1 MSRISC
7 KKRLLEWYFR
17 TLEIQFDEG
26 VSGESMDMLIDLVD
40 EEEELA
46 VEVLLGDYLDDADID
61 I

>member
-1 MSRISC
+1 
-7 KKRLLEWYFR
+7 
-17 TLEIQFDEG
+17 
-26 VSGESMDMLIDLVD
+26 MDMLIDLVD